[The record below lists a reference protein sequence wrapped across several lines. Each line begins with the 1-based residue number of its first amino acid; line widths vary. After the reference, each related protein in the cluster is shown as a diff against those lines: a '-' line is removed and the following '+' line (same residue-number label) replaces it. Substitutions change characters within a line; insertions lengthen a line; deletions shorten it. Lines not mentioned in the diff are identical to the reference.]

1 MSRLSMPAGDWL
13 PCIRTSVHAQTAKT
27 CSLVASLSPNDKPMY
42 VYKNA
47 WLKEG
52 LAEKD
57 TSVKQNKNQLTQEV
71 KTEPLFM
78 DL

>member
-1 MSRLSMPAGDWL
+1 M
-13 PCIRTSVHAQTAKT
+13 
-27 CSLVASLSPNDKPMY
+27 ASLSPNDKPMY